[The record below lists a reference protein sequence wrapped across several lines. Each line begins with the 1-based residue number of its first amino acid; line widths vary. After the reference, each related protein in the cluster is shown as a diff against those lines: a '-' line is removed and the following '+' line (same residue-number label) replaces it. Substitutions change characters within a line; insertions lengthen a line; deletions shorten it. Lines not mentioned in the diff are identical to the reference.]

1 MQKITKWAFRWHRW
15 LGLSSGLFFLMLGV
29 TGSLLLFRHDLD
41 RAFHPAIYHRP
52 NSGPMISADSAYRVV
67 AKAFP
72 ALEKIV
78 LHDFPLSSDEPYEF
92 MLYRKT
98 RSPSDSHLAF
108 AFVDS
113 HRGII
118 LRKGNYKELGG
129 LFFRWVYALHY
140 SFLLGR
146 LGQAAC
152 AIIGILLLL
161 TIISGLVVY
170 RKYILKV
177 LLFQVPISPKGRR
190 LFSTLHRVI
199 GVWSTLINI
208 ILVVTG
214 VWMNVPVF
222 QNLFSEHQAM
232 VPPQGSFTAKTNLDQ
247 LLDYCKTAVPGFEPI
262 AITIPSGNESPI
274 LVRGH
279 LPSSSFFLFG
289 GKASHFAF
297 DPVQGSFKTQL
308 DIDKADLSKK
318 ISWAVYQ
325 LHIGGFG
332 GYTLKLIYAL
342 IGLTP
347 ALLVLTGTY
356 LWYKRFKKQGGR

>member
-1 MQKITKWAFRWHRW
+1 MKKITKWAFRWHGW
-15 LGLSSGLFFLMLGV
+15 LGLSSGLFFLILGI
-29 TGSLLLFRHDLD
+29 TGSLLLFRQDLD
-41 RAFHPAIYHRP
+41 RALNQAIYHRP
-52 NSGPMISADSAYRVV
+52 GSRPMISADSAYRIV

-72 ALEKIV
+72 DLEKIV
-78 LHDFPLSSDEPYEF
+78 LHDFPLSSEEPYEF
-92 MLYRKT
+92 MLYRQTK
-98 RSPSDSHLAF
+98 SPYDSHLSF

-113 HRGII
+113 HQGLI
-118 LRKGNYKELGG
+118 LRQGNYAEFDGS
-129 LFFRWVYALHY
+129 FFRWIYALHY

-146 LGQAAC
+146 IGQATC
-152 AIIGILLLL
+152 AIVGVLLLL

-177 LLFQVPISPKGRR
+177 LLFQVPLYPKGRR
-190 LFSTLHRVI
+190 LFSALHRVV
-199 GVWSTLINI
+199 GVWSALINI

-214 VWMNVPVF
+214 IWMNIPVF

-232 VPPQGSFTAKTNLDQ
+232 AQQQGSFTAKTNLDK
-247 LLDYCKTAVPGFEPI
+247 LMDYCKRAAPNFEPI
-262 AITIPSGNESPI
+262 AINIPKDNESPI

-279 LPSSSFFLFG
+279 LPSSTFFLFG

-297 DPVQGSFKTQL
+297 DPVKGSFETQL
-308 DIDKADLSKK
+308 EIEKADFSKK
-318 ISWAVYQ
+318 ISWAIYQ

-347 ALLVLTGTY
+347 AVLALTGTY
-356 LWYKRFKKQGGR
+356 LWYKRNCKITP